1 MKVLLVDDDPAILE
15 VLGAFL
21 RGAGFEV
28 LEAEDG
34 EKALELFPQ
43 ADLVILDAKAAWT
56 PAKSDLISK
65 SGNNPLVGRALTGRV
80 RATFVG
86 GRQVFGA

>member
-1 MKVLLVDDDPAILE
+1 LV
-15 VLGAFL
+15 
-21 RGAGFEV
+21 
-28 LEAEDG
+28 
-34 EKALELFPQ
+34 
-43 ADLVILDAKAAWT
+43 
-56 PAKSDLISK
+56 SK

>member
-1 MKVLLVDDDPAILE
+1 MT
-15 VLGAFL
+15 GAL
-21 RGAGFEV
+21 
-28 LEAEDG
+28 
-34 EKALELFPQ
+34 
-43 ADLVILDAKAAWT
+43 ADLVVLDAKSAWT